1 MLPNIRATLER
12 KFVANNFKKTP
23 NLVTLFSTPWYTK
36 ASFVTIIV
44 IWCCHL
50 GGSFLDPLLTCGSRF
65 DNTAVHGTCSDWLTL
80 SKALTGIQ

>member
-44 IWCCHL
+44 IGCCHL

-65 DNTAVHGTCSDWLTL
+65 DNT
-80 SKALTGIQ
+80 IQQSMVRVLIGLLFRRH